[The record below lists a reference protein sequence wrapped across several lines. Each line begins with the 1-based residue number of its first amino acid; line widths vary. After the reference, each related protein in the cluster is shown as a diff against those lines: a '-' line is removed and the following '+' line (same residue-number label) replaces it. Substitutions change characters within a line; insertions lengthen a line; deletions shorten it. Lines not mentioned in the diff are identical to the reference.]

1 MEAATPLRPPHVRT
15 IGGERV
21 AVDGLLVDDETT
33 VRLVREREE
42 AGEDAVGL
50 LIDAVEIGARV
61 LDREQTGAH
70 AEYVRAEFEKVSRE
84 VEHAFGDRAKVA
96 AEELEPKLEEVF
108 GPENGH
114 LAKALERLFSDGSS
128 DAVQNRV
135 RELVGEVMTRSRED
149 LLKQFSAADGQNP
162 LADFKAGTIA
172 ALNRASE
179 AQNDH
184 MRAMLEKLA
193 ALEKELQGL
202 RDERSKQLELAEERE
217 RGTAKGRDFEEAVAD
232 AVEVLAA
239 AQGDDCDAVGDVKGT
254 TRKTGD
260 VVVGIEAARG
270 PARGRIVFEAKTA
283 RLSKPEAT
291 RELDRG
297 RIEREADYA
306 VLVVPDE
313 GKLPA
318 RTEPLRE
325 YNGDKLLAVYD
336 PDGGSTLG
344 LEMAY
349 RLARARVVMAR
360 GSGEGVDLP
369 AVAETVERA
378 LGAMEEVRS
387 IKQKLTG
394 ARTSIDAAD
403 DLLETMATT
412 VRCHLA
418 RIDELLAPAD

>member
-1 MEAATPLRPPHVRT
+1 ME
-15 IGGERV
+15 I
-21 AVDGLLVDDETT
+21 
-33 VRLVREREE
+33 
-42 AGEDAVGL
+42 
-50 LIDAVEIGARV
+50 
-61 LDREQTGAH
+61 
-70 AEYVRAEFEKVSRE
+70 AES
-84 VEHAFGDRAKVA
+84 
-96 AEELEPKLEEVF
+96 
-108 GPENGH
+108 
-114 LAKALERLFSDGSS
+114 
-128 DAVQNRV
+128 
-135 RELVGEVMTRSRED
+135 
-149 LLKQFSAADGQNP
+149 
-162 LADFKAGTIA
+162 
-172 ALNRASE
+172 
-179 AQNDH
+179 
-184 MRAMLEKLA
+184 
-193 ALEKELQGL
+193 
-202 RDERSKQLELAEERE
+202 
-217 RGTAKGRDFEEAVAD
+217 AVAD

-349 RLARARVVMAR
+349 RLARARVLMAR

-394 ARTSIDAAD
+394 AQTSIQAAD
-403 DLLETMATT
+403 DLLEGMAGT
-412 VRCHLA
+412 VRGHLA
-418 RIDELLAPAD
+418 RIDALVAAGEAAD